1 MRRSIRARL
10 LIRKN
15 RWRSRSGKVCHDCLK
30 ATALITVILVMSAM
44 LIYGYNCAI
53 SSPYFRIRGTTVRGL
68 RELTEKDIQ
77 KLVAIRPSNTVFS
90 INIKAIAR
98 RISSNPWV
106 RKVSIARE
114 LPDRLVLDIEERTAF
129 ALFKIEEDLYIL
141 DKEGVVFKK
150 LDYGD
155 DVDVPVLTG
164 YYREGKVDKPLLDK
178 TLDLLKKLASS
189 KSFPTINM
197 VSEINGSDVGGLSLF
212 TDNGF
217 CLKLGFDNYEGK
229 LQRLLPVLTALNKK
243 GIKKESLSI
252 DLRNV
257 SKIYVERRGIAEPA
271 GLRGKKKEFST

>member
-1 MRRSIRARL
+1 M
-10 LIRKN
+10 
-15 RWRSRSGKVCHDCLK
+15 
-30 ATALITVILVMSAM
+30 TAILVMAAM

-53 SSPYFRIRGTTVRGL
+53 SSPYFRIQATTVRGL

-77 KLVAIRPSNTVFS
+77 KLAAIRSSNTVFS

-114 LPDRLVLDIEERTAF
+114 FPDKLILEIEERTAF
-129 ALFKIEEDLYIL
+129 ALCKVEEDLYIL

-257 SKIYVERRGIAEPA
+257 SKIYVERKSMAEPNR
-271 GLRGKKKEFST
+271 LRRKKKEFST

>member
-155 DVDVPVLTG
+155 DVYVPVLTG
-164 YYREGKVDKPLLDK
+164 YYREGKMDKPLLDK

-217 CLKLGFDNYEGK
+217 CLKLGFDNYESK

-243 GIKKESLSI
+243 DIKKESLSI

-257 SKIYVERRGIAEPA
+257 SKIYVERKSMAEPTR
-271 GLRGKKKEFST
+271 LRGKKKEFST

>member
-1 MRRSIRARL
+1 M
-10 LIRKN
+10 
-15 RWRSRSGKVCHDCLK
+15 
-30 ATALITVILVMSAM
+30 TVIVVMTAM
-44 LIYGYNCAI
+44 LIYGYNFAI
-53 SSPYFRIRGTTVRGL
+53 SSPYFRIQGTTVRGL
-68 RELTEKDIQ
+68 RELTEKDVQ
-77 KLVAIRPSNTVFS
+77 KLMAIRPSNTVFS

-114 LPDRLVLDIEERTAF
+114 FPDKLIVEIEERTAL
-129 ALFKIEEDLYIL
+129 ALFKMEEDLYIL
-141 DKEGVVFKK
+141 DKEGVFFKK

-164 YYREGKVDKPLLDK
+164 YYREGKMNKQLLDK
-178 TLDLLKKLASS
+178 TLNLLKKLASS
-189 KSFPTINM
+189 TSFPTINM

-217 CLKLGFDNYEGK
+217 CLKLGFDNYESK

-243 GIKKESLSI
+243 DIKKEFLNI

-257 SKIYVERRGIAEPA
+257 SKIYVERKSMAEPA
-271 GLRGKKKEFST
+271 RLRGKKKEFST